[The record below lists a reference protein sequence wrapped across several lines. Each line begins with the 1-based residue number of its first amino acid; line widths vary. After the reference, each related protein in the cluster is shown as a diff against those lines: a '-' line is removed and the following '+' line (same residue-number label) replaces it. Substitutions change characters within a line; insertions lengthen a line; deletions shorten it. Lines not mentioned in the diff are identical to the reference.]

1 MGVTV
6 LPYIDQTQTARLQEA
21 ASANIQTPKNTD
33 EAVTT
38 FKECLASAERSVQ
51 AMAVDALL
59 AASNSGAVSLDT
71 VQQILGFTP
80 QTDAPV
86 DTSPVADTFTSSSS
100 SANTTAANATSSGS
114 VSSPENLEEYFKEA
128 SETYGVDIT
137 LLKAIAR
144 QESNFTPSATSSAGA
159 MCVMQLMPSTAKGLG
174 VTNAY
179 DAQENIMGGAKLMA
193 QNLKKYN
200 GDVSRSLAAYNAGSG
215 NVDKYGGIPPFKETQ
230 NYVKKVL
237 GYYQNG
243 VDIPSQT
250 SSAQASATDTEGLSA
265 DERQNIYRQMLSL
278 TNQLIL
284 DKLEA

>member
-114 VSSPENLEEYFKEA
+114 VPSPENLEEYFKEA
-128 SETYGVDIT
+128 SETYGVDIN

-144 QESNFTPSATSSAGA
+144 QESNFNPSATSSAGA
-159 MCVMQLMPSTAKGLG
+159 MGVMQLMPSTAKGLG

-200 GDVSRSLAAYNAGSG
+200 GDVSLALAAYNAGSG

-237 GYYQNG
+237 GYYQN
-243 VDIPSQT
+243 SN
-250 SSAQASATDTEGLSA
+250 A
-265 DERQNIYRQMLSL
+265 
-278 TNQLIL
+278 
-284 DKLEA
+284 

>member
-1 MGVTV
+1 MRNIMGVTV

-86 DTSPVADTFTSSSS
+86 DTSPVTDTFTSSSS
-100 SANTTAANATSSGS
+100 SANTTAANTTSSGS

-128 SETYGVDIT
+128 SETYGVDIN

-144 QESNFTPSATSSAGA
+144 QESNFNPSATSSAGA
-159 MCVMQLMPSTAKGLG
+159 MGVMQLMPSTAKGLG

-179 DAQENIMGGAKLMA
+179 DAQQNIMGGAKLMA

-200 GDVSRSLAAYNAGSG
+200 GDVSLALAAYNAGGG

-237 GYYQNG
+237 GYYQN
-243 VDIPSQT
+243 SN
-250 SSAQASATDTEGLSA
+250 A
-265 DERQNIYRQMLSL
+265 
-278 TNQLIL
+278 
-284 DKLEA
+284 

>member
-1 MGVTV
+1 MRNIMGVTV

-86 DTSPVADTFTSSSS
+86 DTSPVTDTFTSSSS

-114 VSSPENLEEYFKEA
+114 VSSPKNLEEYFKEA
-128 SETYGVDIT
+128 SETYGVDIN

-144 QESNFTPSATSSAGA
+144 QESNFNPSATSSAGA
-159 MCVMQLMPSTAKGLG
+159 MGVMQLMPSTAKGLG

-200 GDVSRSLAAYNAGSG
+200 GDVSLALAAYNAGGG

-237 GYYQNG
+237 GYYQN
-243 VDIPSQT
+243 SN
-250 SSAQASATDTEGLSA
+250 A
-265 DERQNIYRQMLSL
+265 
-278 TNQLIL
+278 
-284 DKLEA
+284 

>member
-86 DTSPVADTFTSSSS
+86 DTSPVTDTPAISSS
-100 SANTTAANATSSGS
+100 SATNSTTSSGS

-128 SETYGVDIT
+128 SETYGVDIN

-144 QESNFTPSATSSAGA
+144 QESNFNPSATSSAGA
-159 MCVMQLMPSTAKGLG
+159 MGHAADAVHRKRTWCHKCIRCTAKYYGWCQ
-174 VTNAY
+174 T
-179 DAQENIMGGAKLMA
+179 DGAE
-193 QNLKKYN
+193 LKEIQRRCFPCACRIQCRWWKCRHVRWYST
-200 GDVSRSLAAYNAGSG
+200 V
-215 NVDKYGGIPPFKETQ
+215 
-230 NYVKKVL
+230 
-237 GYYQNG
+237 
-243 VDIPSQT
+243 
-250 SSAQASATDTEGLSA
+250 
-265 DERQNIYRQMLSL
+265 
-278 TNQLIL
+278 
-284 DKLEA
+284 

>member
-1 MGVTV
+1 MRNIMGVTV

-128 SETYGVDIT
+128 SETYGVDIN

-144 QESNFTPSATSSAGA
+144 QESNFNPSATSSAGA
-159 MCVMQLMPSTAKGLG
+159 MGVMQLMPSTAKGLG

-200 GDVSRSLAAYNAGSG
+200 GDVSLALAAYNAGGG

-237 GYYQNG
+237 GYYQN
-243 VDIPSQT
+243 SN
-250 SSAQASATDTEGLSA
+250 A
-265 DERQNIYRQMLSL
+265 
-278 TNQLIL
+278 
-284 DKLEA
+284 

>member
-128 SETYGVDIT
+128 SETYGVDIN

-144 QESNFTPSATSSAGA
+144 QESNFNPSATSSAGA
-159 MCVMQLMPSTAKGLG
+159 MGVMQLMPSTAKGLG

-200 GDVSRSLAAYNAGSG
+200 GDVSLALAAYNAGSG

-230 NYVKKVL
+230 NYVTTVL
-237 GYYQNG
+237 GYYQN
-243 VDIPSQT
+243 SN
-250 SSAQASATDTEGLSA
+250 A
-265 DERQNIYRQMLSL
+265 
-278 TNQLIL
+278 
-284 DKLEA
+284 

>member
-1 MGVTV
+1 MRNIMGVTV

-38 FKECLASAERSVQ
+38 YKECLASAERSVQ

-86 DTSPVADTFTSSSS
+86 DTSPVTDTFTSSSS

-128 SETYGVDIT
+128 SETYGVDIN

-144 QESNFTPSATSSAGA
+144 QESNFNPSATSSAGA
-159 MCVMQLMPSTAKGLG
+159 MGVMQLMPSTAKGLG

-200 GDVSRSLAAYNAGSG
+200 GDVSLALAAYNAGGG

-237 GYYQNG
+237 GYYQN
-243 VDIPSQT
+243 SN
-250 SSAQASATDTEGLSA
+250 A
-265 DERQNIYRQMLSL
+265 
-278 TNQLIL
+278 
-284 DKLEA
+284 

>member
-128 SETYGVDIT
+128 SETYGVDIN

-144 QESNFTPSATSSAGA
+144 QESNFNPSATSSAGA
-159 MCVMQLMPSTAKGLG
+159 MGVMQLMPSTAKGLG

-200 GDVSRSLAAYNAGSG
+200 GDVSLVLSAYNAGSG

-237 GYYQNG
+237 GYYQN
-243 VDIPSQT
+243 SN
-250 SSAQASATDTEGLSA
+250 A
-265 DERQNIYRQMLSL
+265 
-278 TNQLIL
+278 
-284 DKLEA
+284 

>member
-21 ASANIQTPKNTD
+21 ASANIRTPKNTD

-128 SETYGVDIT
+128 SETYGVDIN

-144 QESNFTPSATSSAGA
+144 QESNFNPSATSSAGA
-159 MCVMQLMPSTAKGLG
+159 MGVMQLMPSTAKGLG

-200 GDVSRSLAAYNAGSG
+200 GDVSLALAAYNAGSG

-237 GYYQNG
+237 GYYQN
-243 VDIPSQT
+243 SN
-250 SSAQASATDTEGLSA
+250 A
-265 DERQNIYRQMLSL
+265 
-278 TNQLIL
+278 
-284 DKLEA
+284 

>member
-6 LPYIDQTQTARLQEA
+6 LPYIDQTQTARLQEV

-51 AMAVDALL
+51 AMAVDAISSYY
-59 AASNSGAVSLDT
+59 AINST
-71 VQQILGFTP
+71 
-80 QTDAPV
+80 
-86 DTSPVADTFTSSSS
+86 
-100 SANTTAANATSSGS
+100 TSSGS
-114 VSSPENLEEYFKEA
+114 VYSPENLEEYFKEA
-128 SETYGVDIT
+128 SETYGVDIN

-144 QESNFTPSATSSAGA
+144 QESNFNPSATSSAGA
-159 MCVMQLMPSTAKGLG
+159 MGVMQLMPSTAKGLG

-179 DAQENIMGGAKLMA
+179 DAQQNIMGGAKLMA

-200 GDVSRSLAAYNAGSG
+200 GDVSLALAAYNAGGG

-237 GYYQNG
+237 GYYQN
-243 VDIPSQT
+243 SN
-250 SSAQASATDTEGLSA
+250 A
-265 DERQNIYRQMLSL
+265 
-278 TNQLIL
+278 
-284 DKLEA
+284 

>member
-1 MGVTV
+1 MRNIMGVTV

-59 AASNSGAVSLDT
+59 AASNSSAVSLDT

-86 DTSPVADTFTSSSS
+86 DTSPVTDTFTSSSS

-128 SETYGVDIT
+128 SETYGVDIN

-144 QESNFTPSATSSAGA
+144 QESNFNPSATSSAGA
-159 MCVMQLMPSTAKGLG
+159 MGVMQLMPSTAKGLG

-200 GDVSRSLAAYNAGSG
+200 GDVSLALAAYNAGGG

-237 GYYQNG
+237 GYYQN
-243 VDIPSQT
+243 SN
-250 SSAQASATDTEGLSA
+250 A
-265 DERQNIYRQMLSL
+265 
-278 TNQLIL
+278 
-284 DKLEA
+284 

>member
-1 MGVTV
+1 MRNIMGVTV

-86 DTSPVADTFTSSSS
+86 DTSPVTDTFTSSSS

-128 SETYGVDIT
+128 SETYGVDIN

-144 QESNFTPSATSSAGA
+144 QESNFNPSATSSAGA
-159 MCVMQLMPSTAKGLG
+159 MGVMQLMPSTATGLG

-200 GDVSRSLAAYNAGSG
+200 GDVSLALAAYNAGGG

-237 GYYQNG
+237 GYYQN
-243 VDIPSQT
+243 SN
-250 SSAQASATDTEGLSA
+250 A
-265 DERQNIYRQMLSL
+265 
-278 TNQLIL
+278 
-284 DKLEA
+284 

>member
-1 MGVTV
+1 MRKIMGVTV

-86 DTSPVADTFTSSSS
+86 DTSPVTDTFTSSSS

-114 VSSPENLEEYFKEA
+114 VSSPKNLEEYFKEA
-128 SETYGVDIT
+128 SETYGVDIN

-144 QESNFTPSATSSAGA
+144 QESNFNPSATSSAGA
-159 MCVMQLMPSTAKGLG
+159 MGVMQLMPSTAKGLG

-200 GDVSRSLAAYNAGSG
+200 GDVSLALAAYNAGGG

-237 GYYQNG
+237 GYYQN
-243 VDIPSQT
+243 SN
-250 SSAQASATDTEGLSA
+250 A
-265 DERQNIYRQMLSL
+265 
-278 TNQLIL
+278 
-284 DKLEA
+284 

>member
-1 MGVTV
+1 MRKIMGVTV

-86 DTSPVADTFTSSSS
+86 DTSPVTDTFTSSSS

-128 SETYGVDIT
+128 SETYGVDIN

-144 QESNFTPSATSSAGA
+144 QESNFNPSATSSAGA
-159 MCVMQLMPSTAKGLG
+159 MGVMQLMPSTAKGLG

-179 DAQENIMGGAKLMA
+179 DAQQNIMGGAKLMA

-200 GDVSRSLAAYNAGSG
+200 GDVSLALAAYNAGGG

-237 GYYQNG
+237 GYYQN
-243 VDIPSQT
+243 SN
-250 SSAQASATDTEGLSA
+250 A
-265 DERQNIYRQMLSL
+265 
-278 TNQLIL
+278 
-284 DKLEA
+284 

>member
-86 DTSPVADTFTSSSS
+86 DTSPVTDTPAISSS
-100 SANTTAANATSSGS
+100 SATNSTTSSGS

-128 SETYGVDIT
+128 SETYGVDIN

-144 QESNFTPSATSSAGA
+144 QESNFNPSATSSAGA
-159 MCVMQLMPSTAKGLG
+159 MGVMQQIGRAH
-174 VTNAY
+174 V
-179 DAQENIMGGAKLMA
+179 
-193 QNLKKYN
+193 
-200 GDVSRSLAAYNAGSG
+200 
-215 NVDKYGGIPPFKETQ
+215 
-230 NYVKKVL
+230 
-237 GYYQNG
+237 
-243 VDIPSQT
+243 
-250 SSAQASATDTEGLSA
+250 
-265 DERQNIYRQMLSL
+265 
-278 TNQLIL
+278 
-284 DKLEA
+284 

>member
-1 MGVTV
+1 
-6 LPYIDQTQTARLQEA
+6 
-21 ASANIQTPKNTD
+21 
-33 EAVTT
+33 
-38 FKECLASAERSVQ
+38 
-51 AMAVDALL
+51 MAVDALL

-86 DTSPVADTFTSSSS
+86 DTSPVTDTFTSSSS

-128 SETYGVDIT
+128 SETYGVDIN

-144 QESNFTPSATSSAGA
+144 QESNFNPSATSSAGA
-159 MCVMQLMPSTAKGLG
+159 MGVMQLMPSTAKGLG

-200 GDVSRSLAAYNAGSG
+200 GDVSLALAAYNAGGG

-237 GYYQNG
+237 GYYQN
-243 VDIPSQT
+243 SN
-250 SSAQASATDTEGLSA
+250 A
-265 DERQNIYRQMLSL
+265 
-278 TNQLIL
+278 
-284 DKLEA
+284 

>member
-86 DTSPVADTFTSSSS
+86 DTSPVTDTFTSSSS

-128 SETYGVDIT
+128 SETYGVDIN

-144 QESNFTPSATSSAGA
+144 QESNFNPSATSSAGA
-159 MCVMQLMPSTAKGLG
+159 MGVMQLMPSTAKGLG

-200 GDVSRSLAAYNAGSG
+200 GDVSLALAAYNAGGG

-237 GYYQNG
+237 GYYQN
-243 VDIPSQT
+243 SNT
-250 SSAQASATDTEGLSA
+250 
-265 DERQNIYRQMLSL
+265 
-278 TNQLIL
+278 
-284 DKLEA
+284 

>member
-86 DTSPVADTFTSSSS
+86 DTSPVTDTFTSSSS

-128 SETYGVDIT
+128 SETYGVDIN

-144 QESNFTPSATSSAGA
+144 QESNFNPSATSSAGA
-159 MCVMQLMPSTAKGLG
+159 MGVMQLMPSTAKGLG

-200 GDVSRSLAAYNAGSG
+200 GDVSLALAAYNAGG
-215 NVDKYGGIPPFKETQ
+215 GTVDKYGGIPPFKETQ
-230 NYVKKVL
+230 NYVKQVL
-237 GYYQNG
+237 GYYQN
-243 VDIPSQT
+243 SN
-250 SSAQASATDTEGLSA
+250 A
-265 DERQNIYRQMLSL
+265 
-278 TNQLIL
+278 
-284 DKLEA
+284 

>member
-71 VQQILGFTP
+71 VQQICDTKSFCGGRHQLGVCIL
-80 QTDAPV
+80 AE
-86 DTSPVADTFTSSSS
+86 A
-100 SANTTAANATSSGS
+100 SSGS

-128 SETYGVDIT
+128 SETYGVDIN

-144 QESNFTPSATSSAGA
+144 QESNFNPSATSSAGA
-159 MCVMQLMPSTAKGLG
+159 MGVMQLMPSTAKGLG

-179 DAQENIMGGAKLMA
+179 DAQQNIMGGAKLMA

-200 GDVSRSLAAYNAGSG
+200 GDVSLALAAYNAGGG

-237 GYYQNG
+237 GYYQN
-243 VDIPSQT
+243 SN
-250 SSAQASATDTEGLSA
+250 A
-265 DERQNIYRQMLSL
+265 
-278 TNQLIL
+278 
-284 DKLEA
+284 

>member
-59 AASNSGAVSLDT
+59 AASSGAVSLDT

-86 DTSPVADTFTSSSS
+86 DTSPVTDTPAISSS
-100 SANTTAANATSSGS
+100 SATNSTTSSGS

-128 SETYGVDIT
+128 SETYGVDIN

-144 QESNFTPSATSSAGA
+144 QESNFNPSATSSAGA
-159 MCVMQLMPSTAKGLG
+159 MGVMQLMPSTAKGL
-174 VTNAY
+174 AY
-179 DAQENIMGGAKLMA
+179 DAQQNIMGGAKLMA

-200 GDVSRSLAAYNAGSG
+200 GDVSLALAAYNAGGG
-215 NVDKYGGIPPFKETQ
+215 NVDKYDGIPPFKETQ

-237 GYYQNG
+237 GYYQN
-243 VDIPSQT
+243 SN
-250 SSAQASATDTEGLSA
+250 A
-265 DERQNIYRQMLSL
+265 
-278 TNQLIL
+278 
-284 DKLEA
+284 